1 MIEIDFTNMIGT
13 TADGGISEAEWNTAR
28 SKFSDIHASLKSKI
42 DNGEVGF
49 PSLPAQSD
57 LLEGVLNYAQ
67 GVKGR
72 YTDIVLL
79 GIGGSALGPRALAA
93 ALSAGGRLPTAGS
106 PSTSGAMATTA
117 IPPRFHIIDNIDPDS
132 FERHFSR
139 FSLRDTLFVVIS
151 KSGGTAETMSQMLIV
166 YDKLEEV
173 DLNPR
178 YHLVFVT
185 DPTRG
190 ALRKIAALKGI
201 AAFPVPENIGGR
213 FSVLSP
219 VGTLSAALLGL
230 DVRELLKGAAA
241 MADRCS
247 ESTLA
252 HNPAAVFAT
261 LQYLADTEY
270 GCSQHVLMPYSDGLR
285 DFAHWFVQLWSES
298 LGKLTADG
306 RHSGPTPVPAVG
318 ASDQHSQVQLFMEGP
333 ANKTVSFIAVKEHA
347 ETVPIPSLF
356 RDIPELAYLGGHSL
370 SKLINIEHRA
380 TAGAL
385 AKRGRLNMTIGID
398 RLDAWHLGGLIMM
411 FEFATAYAGELYQ
424 VNAYNQP
431 GVELGK
437 NYTYAMLGKPG
448 DNAAKKEWES
458 LSGPDPRWS
467 TIKPIN

>member
-1 MIEIDFTNMIGT
+1 MIDIDFTNMIAT
-13 TADGGISEAEWNTAR
+13 TGDGGISEAEWNSVR
-28 SKFSDIHASLKSKI
+28 SKFADAHARLKSRI
-42 DNGEVGF
+42 DSGEIGF

-57 LLEGVLNYAQ
+57 LLEGVLRYAE
-67 GVKGR
+67 GVKDK

-79 GIGGSALGPRALAA
+79 GIGGSALGPRSLASALISSAA
-93 ALSAGGRLPTAGS
+93 
-106 PSTSGAMATTA
+106 
-117 IPPRFHIIDNIDPDS
+117 PRFHIVDNIDPDS
-132 FERHFSR
+132 FENHFSR
-139 FSLRDTLFVVIS
+139 FRLRDTLFIVIS
-151 KSGGTAETMSQMLIV
+151 KSGGTAETMSQMMIV

-173 DLNPR
+173 DLDPR

-185 DPTRG
+185 DPKQG
-190 ALRKIAALKGI
+190 ALRKVAALKGI

-219 VGTLSAALLGL
+219 VGTLPAALLGL
-230 DVRELLKGAAA
+230 DVRGLLEGAAA

-247 ESTLA
+247 EPEMD

-261 LQYLADTEY
+261 LQYLADAEH
-270 GCSQHVLMPYSDGLR
+270 GCSQHVLMPYSEGLK

-298 LGKLTADG
+298 LGKLTPEG
-306 RHSGPTPVPAVG
+306 RHVGPTPVPAVG

-333 ANKTVSFIAVKEHA
+333 ANKTVSFIVVKEHSEA
-347 ETVPIPSLF
+347 VPIPSLF
-356 RDIPELAYLGGHSL
+356 RNIPDLAYLGGHSL
-370 SKLINIEHRA
+370 SKLITIEHKA